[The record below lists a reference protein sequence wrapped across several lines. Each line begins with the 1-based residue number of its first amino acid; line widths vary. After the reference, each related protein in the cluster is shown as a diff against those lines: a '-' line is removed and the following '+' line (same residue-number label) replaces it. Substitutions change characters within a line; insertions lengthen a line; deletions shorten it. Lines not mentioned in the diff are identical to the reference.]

1 MVGSGKKLDFWFWVK
16 VAVVGFMLVF
26 LIYPFCTLI
35 TRSFFSTKVDGFTFE
50 NYIRFFTKKYYY
62 SALGRSI
69 FVSVV
74 TTITTLVVGVPIAY
88 VMSRY
93 NVWGKQFIHI
103 FIGNVFIVA
112 IAQIM
117 TPCMTAKMKIVKTE
131 SQSVSCEE
139 GSTLIGRSGLVTNMF
154 SQFGIHLPSI
164 YGKLGIILVFT
175 FKLFP
180 YVYLYTSG
188 AMGSIDSSLEE
199 AAENLGSNKLRRLW
213 TITLPVV
220 LPSIA
225 AGAIMVF
232 MTSLA
237 DFGTPMLIGEGYMV
251 LPVLVYNEYM
261 SEIGGNAH
269 LASALSVVV
278 VFCST
283 TVLLVQK
290 HFVTKKNYV
299 MTAMRPPKEEELHG
313 VKRFLATFPV
323 MLVTFIGILPQIVV
337 IVSSFIKS
345 DFTGFKKGF
354 SLGSYITIFNRL
366 WTNIRN
372 TFVFSTIA
380 IIFIIIIGMLISY
393 IVVRQKG
400 FAGQLMDLLIMFP
413 FVIPG
418 AVLGISLIVAFNKEP
433 VILTGTAV
441 IMIIAFVVRKL
452 PYTVRSGSAFL
463 QQMDPSV
470 EEASISLGVSPMQT
484 FIKVTAR
491 LMAPGV
497 LSGAILSWITCIN
510 ELSSSVM
517 LYGGKTSTISVAIY
531 TEVVRNS
538 FGTAAAL
545 ASILTVSTVISLLI
559 FLKVSKG
566 KVSIV

>member
-1 MVGSGKKLDFWFWVK
+1 MLKKKFKLDFWFWVK
-16 VAVVGFMLVF
+16 VAVVAFMLIF

-35 TRSFFSTKVDGFTFE
+35 TRSFFSSKVEGFTLE
-50 NYIRFFTKKYYY
+50 NYIRFFSKKYYY

-74 TTITTLVVGVPIAY
+74 TTLMTLIVGVPMAY
-88 VMSRY
+88 AMSRY
-93 NVWGKQFIHI
+93 NVIGKKFIHVFI
-103 FIGNVFIVA
+103 IMSLMSPPFIGAYSWITLFGRAGFV
-112 IAQIM
+112 
-117 TPCMTAKMKIVKTE
+117 TKIFE
-131 SQSVSCEE
+131 S
-139 GSTLIGRSGLVTNMF
+139 IGIT
-154 SQFGIHLPSI
+154 LPSI

-199 AAENLGSNKLRRLW
+199 AAENLGSNKLRRLFTV
-213 TITLPVV
+213 TIPVII
-220 LPSIA
+220 PSIA

-269 LASALSVVV
+269 LASALSVIVV
-278 VFCST
+278 LCST

-290 HFVTKKNYV
+290 YLVSKKNYI
-299 MTAMRPPKEEELHG
+299 MTSLRPPKEVELHG
-313 VKRFLATFPV
+313 IKRVLLTLPV
-323 MLVTFIGILPQIVV
+323 ALVTFIGILPQIVV
-337 IVSSFIKS
+337 LVTSFIKC
-345 DFTGFKKGF
+345 DFTGFQKGF
-354 SLGSYITIFNRL
+354 SLDSYTTIFNRL

-372 TFVFSTIA
+372 TFTFSTIA

-400 FAGQLMDLLIMFP
+400 LVGQIMDLLIMFP

-418 AVLGISLIVAFNKEP
+418 AVLGISLIVAFNTKP
-433 VILTGTAV
+433 VILTGTAA
-441 IMIIAFVVRKL
+441 IIIVAYIVRKL

-470 EEASISLGVSPMQT
+470 EEASISLGVSPMKT
-484 FIKVTAR
+484 FFKVTAR
-491 LMAPGV
+491 LMAPGI

-531 TEVVRNS
+531 TETVRNS
-538 FGTAAAL
+538 YGTAAAL
-545 ASILTVSTVISLLI
+545 ASILTVTTVTMLLI
-559 FLKVSKG
+559 FLKVTKG
-566 KVSIV
+566 KGSVI

>member
-1 MVGSGKKLDFWFWVK
+1 MLKNRRLDFWFWVK
-16 VAVVGFMLVF
+16 AAVLLFMLAF
-26 LIYPFCTLI
+26 LVYPFCTLI
-35 TRSFFSTKVDGFTFE
+35 TRSFFSSKVNGITLA
-50 NYIRFFTKKYYY
+50 NYQRFFEKKYYY
-62 SALGRSI
+62 SALGRSLQ
-69 FVSVV
+69 VSVIS
-74 TTITTLVVGVPIAY
+74 TGTTLLVGVPMAY
-88 VMSRY
+88 LMSRY
-93 NVWGKQFIHI
+93 NIWGKRFIHI
-103 FIGNVFIVA
+103 FIIMSLMSPPFIGA
-112 IAQIM
+112 YSWIM
-117 TPCMTAKMKIVKTE
+117 
-131 SQSVSCEE
+131 
-139 GSTLIGRSGLVTNMF
+139 LFGRAGLVTKF
-154 SQFGIHLPSI
+154 FADTFGIQLPGI
-164 YGKLGIILVFT
+164 YGRLGIILVFT

-199 AAENLGSNKLRRLW
+199 AAENLGSSRLRRLFTV
-213 TITLPVV
+213 TIPVII
-220 LPSIA
+220 PSIM

-269 LASALSVVV
+269 LASALSVIVV
-278 VFCST
+278 LCST

-290 HFVTKKNYV
+290 FYVSRKNYV
-299 MTAMRPPKEEELHG
+299 MTAMRPPAE
-313 VKRFLATFPV
+313 VKLSGFTRFLATLPV
-323 MLVTFIGILPQIVV
+323 CLVTFIGILPQLVV
-337 IVSSFIKS
+337 LVSSFVKS
-345 DFTGFKKGF
+345 DFTGFQKGF
-354 SLGSYITIFNRL
+354 SLQSYATIFNRL
-366 WTNIRN
+366 ATNIRN
-372 TFVFSTIA
+372 TFTFSTIA
-380 IIFIIIIGMLISY
+380 ILFIVIIGMLISY

-400 FAGQLMDLLIMFP
+400 WFAQVMDLLIMFP

-418 AVLGISLIVAFNKEP
+418 AVLGISLIVAFNREP
-433 VILTGTAV
+433 VILTGTAA
-441 IMIIAFVVRKL
+441 IMIIAYVVRKL

-470 EEASISLGVSPMQT
+470 EEASINLGVSPMKT
-484 FIKVTAR
+484 FFSVTAR

-538 FGTAAAL
+538 YGTAAAL
-545 ASILTVSTVISLLI
+545 ASILTVSTVVSLLI
-559 FLKVSKG
+559 FLKISKG
-566 KVSIV
+566 RVSVV

>member
-1 MVGSGKKLDFWFWVK
+1 MTKKKLRLDFWFWVK
-16 VAVVGFMLVF
+16 VLVVGIMLLF

-35 TRSFFSTKVDGFTFE
+35 TRSFFSSKTGLLSLD

-62 SALGRSI
+62 SALFRSL
-69 FVSVV
+69 FVSSVSTV
-74 TTITTLVVGVPIAY
+74 TSLLVGVPIAY
-88 VMSRY
+88 LMTRY
-93 NVWGKQFIHI
+93 NVWMKKYIHI
-103 FIGNVFIVA
+103 FIIMSLMSPPFIGAYSWIMLFGRAGVVTSFFDDVLG
-112 IAQIM
+112 IA
-117 TPCMTAKMKIVKTE
+117 
-131 SQSVSCEE
+131 
-139 GSTLIGRSGLVTNMF
+139 
-154 SQFGIHLPSI
+154 LPSI

-199 AAENLGSNKLRRLW
+199 AAENLGSSKLRRLFTV
-213 TITLPVV
+213 TIPVII
-220 LPSIA
+220 PSIA

-237 DFGTPMLIGEGYMV
+237 DFGTPMLLGEGYMV

-261 SEIGGNAH
+261 SEIGGNAY
-269 LASALSVVV
+269 LASALSVIVV
-278 VFCST
+278 LCST

-290 HFVTKKNYV
+290 HLVSKKNYV
-299 MTAMRPPKEEELHG
+299 MTAMRPPQEIQLRG

-323 MLVTFIGILPQIVV
+323 ALVTFIGILPQIVV
-337 IVSSFIKS
+337 IVTSFIKA
-345 DFTGFKKGF
+345 DFTGFVGGF
-354 SLGSYITIFNRL
+354 SLDSYMTIFNRL
-366 WTNIRN
+366 GTNIKN
-372 TFVFSTIA
+372 TFLFSTIA
-380 IIFIIIIGMLISY
+380 IVFIIIIGMLISY
-393 IVVRQKG
+393 IIVRQKG
-400 FAGQLMDLLIMFP
+400 AAGQIMDMLIMFP

-433 VILTGTAV
+433 VILTGTAA

-470 EEASISLGVSPMQT
+470 EEASINLGVSPMKT
-484 FIKVTAR
+484 FFTLTAR
-491 LMAPGV
+491 LMAPGI
-497 LSGAILSWITCIN
+497 LSGGILSWITCIN

-531 TEVVRNS
+531 TDVVRNS
-538 FGTAAAL
+538 YGTAAAL
-545 ASILTVSTVISLLI
+545 ATILTVSTVVSLLI

>member
-1 MVGSGKKLDFWFWVK
+1 
-16 VAVVGFMLVF
+16 
-26 LIYPFCTLI
+26 
-35 TRSFFSTKVDGFTFE
+35 
-50 NYIRFFTKKYYY
+50 
-62 SALGRSI
+62 
-69 FVSVV
+69 
-74 TTITTLVVGVPIAY
+74 
-88 VMSRY
+88 
-93 NVWGKQFIHI
+93 
-103 FIGNVFIVA
+103 
-112 IAQIM
+112 
-117 TPCMTAKMKIVKTE
+117 
-131 SQSVSCEE
+131 
-139 GSTLIGRSGLVTNMF
+139 
-154 SQFGIHLPSI
+154 
-164 YGKLGIILVFT
+164 
-175 FKLFP
+175 
-180 YVYLYTSG
+180 
-188 AMGSIDSSLEE
+188 MGSIDSSLEE
-199 AAENLGSNKLRRLW
+199 AAENLGSNKLRRLL
-213 TITLPVV
+213 TITIPVI

-269 LASALSVVV
+269 LASALSVIVV
-278 VFCST
+278 LCST

-290 HFVTKKNYV
+290 YFVTRKNYV
-299 MTAMRPPKEEELHG
+299 MTAMRPPKEEKLHG
-313 VKRFLATFPV
+313 LKRFLVTLPV
-323 MLVTFIGILPQIVV
+323 LLVTFIGILPQIVV
-337 IVSSFIKS
+337 VVSSFVKS

-354 SLGSYITIFNRL
+354 SIESYVTIFNRL

-372 TFVFSTIA
+372 TFVFSAAA
-380 IIFIIIIGMLISY
+380 IVFIILLGMLISY
-393 IVVRQKG
+393 IVVRQRG
-400 FAGQLMDLLIMFP
+400 IAGQLMDLLIMFP

-418 AVLGISLIVAFNKEP
+418 AVLGISLIVAFNKQP
-433 VILTGTAV
+433 MILTGTAA

-470 EEASISLGVSPMQT
+470 EEASISLGVSPMKT
-484 FIKVTAR
+484 FAKVTAR
-491 LMAPGV
+491 LMAPGI

-538 FGTAAAL
+538 YGTAAAL

-566 KVSIV
+566 KVSVV

>member
-1 MVGSGKKLDFWFWVK
+1 MVKSGKRLDFWFWVK
-16 VAVVGFMLVF
+16 VAVVAFMLLF

-35 TRSFFSTKVDGFTFE
+35 TRSFFSSKTEGFTLE

-69 FVSVV
+69 FVSV
-74 TTITTLVVGVPIAY
+74 TTTLTTLIVGVPMAY
-88 VMSRY
+88 AMSRY
-93 NVWGKQFIHI
+93 NVLGKKFIHI
-103 FIGNVFIVA
+103 FIIMSLMSPPFIGA
-112 IAQIM
+112 YSWIM
-117 TPCMTAKMKIVKTE
+117 
-131 SQSVSCEE
+131 
-139 GSTLIGRSGLVTNMF
+139 LFGRSGLVTKF
-154 SQFGIHLPSI
+154 FEGFGIILPSI

-199 AAENLGSNKLRRLW
+199 AAENLGSNKLRRLR
-213 TITLPVV
+213 TITLPVIM
-220 LPSIA
+220 PSIA

-278 VFCST
+278 VCCST
-283 TVLLVQK
+283 AVLLVQK
-290 HFVTKKNYV
+290 YFVSKKNYV
-299 MTAMRPPKEEELHG
+299 MTAMRPPKEEEVHG
-313 VKRFLATFPV
+313 MKRFLISFPV

-337 IVSSFIKS
+337 VVSSFIKS
-345 DFTGFKKGF
+345 DFTGFQKGF
-354 SLGSYITIFNRL
+354 SLDSYITIFNRL

-372 TFVFSTIA
+372 TYVFSTTA
-380 IIFIIIIGMLISY
+380 IIFIIILGMLISY

-400 FAGQLMDLLIMFP
+400 LAGQIMDLLIMFP

-418 AVLGISLIVAFNKEP
+418 AVLGISLIVAFNKEQL
-433 VILTGTAV
+433 ILTGTAA

-470 EEASISLGVSPMQT
+470 EEASISLGVSPMKT
-484 FIKVTAR
+484 FFKVTAR
-491 LMAPGV
+491 LMAPGI

-538 FGTAAAL
+538 YGTAAAL
-545 ASILTVSTVISLLI
+545 ASILTLTTVVSLLI

>member
-1 MVGSGKKLDFWFWVK
+1 MVKSGKRLDFWFWVK
-16 VAVVGFMLVF
+16 VAVVAFMLLF

-35 TRSFFSTKVDGFTFE
+35 TRSFFSSKTEGFTLE

-69 FVSVV
+69 FVSV
-74 TTITTLVVGVPIAY
+74 TTTLTTLIVGVPMAY
-88 VMSRY
+88 AMSRY
-93 NVWGKQFIHI
+93 NVLGKKFIHI
-103 FIGNVFIVA
+103 FIIMSLMSPPFIGA
-112 IAQIM
+112 YSWIM
-117 TPCMTAKMKIVKTE
+117 
-131 SQSVSCEE
+131 
-139 GSTLIGRSGLVTNMF
+139 LFGRSGLVTKF
-154 SQFGIHLPSI
+154 FEGFGIILPSI

-199 AAENLGSNKLRRLW
+199 AAENLGSNKLRRLR
-213 TITLPVV
+213 TITLPVIM
-220 LPSIA
+220 PSIA

-278 VFCST
+278 VCCST
-283 TVLLVQK
+283 AVLLVQK
-290 HFVTKKNYV
+290 YFVSKKNYV
-299 MTAMRPPKEEELHG
+299 MTAMRPPKEEEVHG
-313 VKRFLATFPV
+313 MKRFLISFPV

-337 IVSSFIKS
+337 VVSSFIKS
-345 DFTGFKKGF
+345 DFTGFQKGF
-354 SLGSYITIFNRL
+354 SLDSYITIFNRL

-372 TFVFSTIA
+372 TYVFSTTA
-380 IIFIIIIGMLISY
+380 IIFIIILGMLISY

-400 FAGQLMDLLIMFP
+400 LAGQIMDLLIMFP

-433 VILTGTAV
+433 LILTGTAA

-470 EEASISLGVSPMQT
+470 EEASISLGVSPMKT
-484 FIKVTAR
+484 FFKVTAR
-491 LMAPGV
+491 LMAPGI

-538 FGTAAAL
+538 YGTAAAL
-545 ASILTVSTVISLLI
+545 ASILTRTTVVSLLI

>member
-1 MVGSGKKLDFWFWVK
+1 MVKKGWKFDFWFWVK
-16 VAVVGFMLVF
+16 VVVVGFMLLF

-35 TRSFFSTKVDGFTFE
+35 TRSFFSGKVEGFTLE

-62 SALGRSI
+62 SSLVRSL
-69 FVSVV
+69 FVSIV
-74 TTITTLVVGVPIAY
+74 TTASTLAVGVPMAY
-88 VMSRY
+88 LMSRY
-93 NVWGKQFIHI
+93 NVFGKRFIHI
-103 FIGNVFIVA
+103 FIIMSLMSPPFIGA
-112 IAQIM
+112 YSWIM
-117 TPCMTAKMKIVKTE
+117 LFGRAGFVTRFFE
-131 SQSVSCEE
+131 S
-139 GSTLIGRSGLVTNMF
+139 IGIF
-154 SQFGIHLPSI
+154 LPSI

-199 AAENLGSNKLRRLW
+199 AAENLGSNKLRRLL
-213 TITLPVV
+213 TITIPVI

-269 LASALSVVV
+269 LASALSVIVV
-278 VFCST
+278 LCST
-283 TVLLVQK
+283 TVLLLQK
-290 HFVTKKNYV
+290 YFVTRKNYV
-299 MTAMRPPKEEELHG
+299 MTAMRPPKEEQLHG
-313 VKRFLATFPV
+313 FKRFLVTLPV
-323 MLVTFIGILPQIVV
+323 VLVTFIGILPQIVV
-337 IVSSFIKS
+337 VVSSFIKS

-354 SLGSYITIFNRL
+354 SIESYVTIFNRL

-372 TFVFSTIA
+372 TFVFSATA
-380 IIFIIIIGMLISY
+380 IVFIIILGMLISY

-400 FAGQLMDLLIMFP
+400 IAGQLMDLLIMFP

-418 AVLGISLIVAFNKEP
+418 AVLGISLIVAFNKQP
-433 VILTGTAV
+433 MILTGTAA

-470 EEASISLGVSPMQT
+470 EEASISLGVSPMKT
-484 FIKVTAR
+484 FAKVTAR
-491 LMAPGV
+491 LMASGI

-538 FGTAAAL
+538 YGTAAAL

-566 KVSIV
+566 KVSVV

>member
-1 MVGSGKKLDFWFWVK
+1 MTKKKLRLDFWFWVK
-16 VAVVGFMLVF
+16 VLVVGIMLLF

-35 TRSFFSTKVDGFTFE
+35 TRSFFSSKTGLLSLD

-62 SALGRSI
+62 SALFRSL
-69 FVSVV
+69 FVSSVSTV
-74 TTITTLVVGVPIAY
+74 TSLLVGVPIAY
-88 VMSRY
+88 LMTRY
-93 NVWGKQFIHI
+93 NVWMKKYIHI
-103 FIGNVFIVA
+103 FIIMSLMSPPFIGAYSWIMLFGRAGVVTSFFDDVLG
-112 IAQIM
+112 IA
-117 TPCMTAKMKIVKTE
+117 
-131 SQSVSCEE
+131 
-139 GSTLIGRSGLVTNMF
+139 
-154 SQFGIHLPSI
+154 LPSI

-199 AAENLGSNKLRRLW
+199 AAENLGSSKLRRLFTV
-213 TITLPVV
+213 TIPVII
-220 LPSIA
+220 PSIA

-237 DFGTPMLIGEGYMV
+237 DFGTPMLLGEGYMV

-261 SEIGGNAH
+261 SEIGGNAY
-269 LASALSVVV
+269 LASALSVIVV
-278 VFCST
+278 LCST

-290 HFVTKKNYV
+290 HLVSKKNYV
-299 MTAMRPPKEEELHG
+299 MTAMRPPQEIQLRG

-323 MLVTFIGILPQIVV
+323 ALVTFIGILPQIVV
-337 IVSSFIKS
+337 IVTSFIKA
-345 DFTGFKKGF
+345 DFTGFVGGF
-354 SLGSYITIFNRL
+354 SLDSYMTIFNRL
-366 WTNIRN
+366 GTNIKN
-372 TFVFSTIA
+372 TFLFSTIA
-380 IIFIIIIGMLISY
+380 IVFIIIIGMLISY
-393 IVVRQKG
+393 IIVRQKG
-400 FAGQLMDLLIMFP
+400 AAGQIMDMLIMFP

-433 VILTGTAV
+433 VILTGTAA

-470 EEASISLGVSPMQT
+470 EEASINLGVSPMKT
-484 FIKVTAR
+484 FFTLTAR
-491 LMAPGV
+491 LMAPGI
-497 LSGAILSWITCIN
+497 LSGGILSWITCIN

-538 FGTAAAL
+538 YGTAAAL
-545 ASILTVSTVISLLI
+545 ATSLTVSTVVSLLI

>member
-1 MVGSGKKLDFWFWVK
+1 MVKKGWKFDFWFWVK
-16 VAVVGFMLVF
+16 VVVVGFMLLF

-35 TRSFFSTKVDGFTFE
+35 TRSFFSGKVEGFTLE
-50 NYIRFFTKKYYY
+50 NYNRFFTKKYYY
-62 SALGRSI
+62 SSLVRSLFI
-69 FVSVV
+69 SIV
-74 TTITTLVVGVPIAY
+74 TTATTLAVGVPMAY
-88 VMSRY
+88 LMSRY
-93 NVWGKQFIHI
+93 NVFGKRFIHI
-103 FIGNVFIVA
+103 FIIMSLMSPPFIGA
-112 IAQIM
+112 YSWIM
-117 TPCMTAKMKIVKTE
+117 LFGRAGFVTRFFE
-131 SQSVSCEE
+131 S
-139 GSTLIGRSGLVTNMF
+139 IGIF
-154 SQFGIHLPSI
+154 LPSI

-199 AAENLGSNKLRRLW
+199 AAENLGSNKLRRLL
-213 TITLPVV
+213 TITIPVI

-269 LASALSVVV
+269 LASALSVIVV
-278 VFCST
+278 LCST
-283 TVLLVQK
+283 TVLLLQK
-290 HFVTKKNYV
+290 YFVTRKNYV
-299 MTAMRPPKEEELHG
+299 MTAMRPPKEEQLHG
-313 VKRFLATFPV
+313 FKRILVTLPV

-337 IVSSFIKS
+337 VVSSFIKS

-354 SLGSYITIFNRL
+354 SIESYVTIFNRL

-372 TFVFSTIA
+372 TFVFSATA
-380 IIFIIIIGMLISY
+380 IVFIIILGMLISY
-393 IVVRQKG
+393 IVVRQRG
-400 FAGQLMDLLIMFP
+400 IAGQLMDLLIMFP

-418 AVLGISLIVAFNKEP
+418 AVLGISLIVAFNKQP
-433 VILTGTAV
+433 MILTGTAA

-470 EEASISLGVSPMQT
+470 EEASISLGVSPMKT
-484 FIKVTAR
+484 FAKVTAR
-491 LMAPGV
+491 LMAPGI

-538 FGTAAAL
+538 YGTAAAL

-566 KVSIV
+566 KVSVV

>member
-103 FIGNVFIVA
+103 FIIMSLMSPPFIGA
-112 IAQIM
+112 YSWIM
-117 TPCMTAKMKIVKTE
+117 
-131 SQSVSCEE
+131 
-139 GSTLIGRSGLVTNMF
+139 LFGRSGLVTNMF
-154 SQFGIHLPSI
+154 SQF
-164 YGKLGIILVFT
+164 GIILVFT

>member
-1 MVGSGKKLDFWFWVK
+1 MVKKGWKFDFWFWVK
-16 VAVVGFMLVF
+16 VVVVGFMLLF

-35 TRSFFSTKVDGFTFE
+35 TRSFFSGKVEGFTLE
-50 NYIRFFTKKYYY
+50 NYIRFFSKKYYY
-62 SALGRSI
+62 SSLGRSL
-69 FVSVV
+69 FVSIV
-74 TTITTLVVGVPIAY
+74 TTATTLAVGVPMAY
-88 VMSRY
+88 LMSRY
-93 NVWGKQFIHI
+93 NIFGKRFIHI
-103 FIGNVFIVA
+103 FIIMSLMSPPFIGA
-112 IAQIM
+112 YSWIM
-117 TPCMTAKMKIVKTE
+117 LFGRAGFVTRFFE
-131 SQSVSCEE
+131 S
-139 GSTLIGRSGLVTNMF
+139 IGIF
-154 SQFGIHLPSI
+154 LPSI

-199 AAENLGSNKLRRLW
+199 AAENLGSNKLRRLL
-213 TITLPVV
+213 TITIPVI

-269 LASALSVVV
+269 LASALSVIVV
-278 VFCST
+278 LCST
-283 TVLLVQK
+283 TVLLLQK
-290 HFVTKKNYV
+290 YFVTRKNYV
-299 MTAMRPPKEEELHG
+299 MTAMRPPKEEQLHG
-313 VKRFLATFPV
+313 LKRFLVTLPV

-337 IVSSFIKS
+337 VVSSFIKS

-354 SLGSYITIFNRL
+354 SIESYVTIFNRL

-372 TFVFSTIA
+372 TFVFSATA
-380 IIFIIIIGMLISY
+380 IVFIIILGMLISY

-400 FAGQLMDLLIMFP
+400 IAGQLMDLLIMFP

-418 AVLGISLIVAFNKEP
+418 AVLGISLIVAFNKQP
-433 VILTGTAV
+433 MILTGTAA

-470 EEASISLGVSPMQT
+470 EEASISLGVSPMKT
-484 FIKVTAR
+484 FAKVTAR
-491 LMAPGV
+491 LMAPGI

-538 FGTAAAL
+538 YGTAAAL

-566 KVSIV
+566 KVSVV

>member
-1 MVGSGKKLDFWFWVK
+1 MTKKKLRLDFWFWVK
-16 VAVVGFMLVF
+16 VLVVGIMLLF

-35 TRSFFSTKVDGFTFE
+35 TRSFFSSKTGLLSLD

-62 SALGRSI
+62 SALFRSL
-69 FVSVV
+69 FVSSVSTV
-74 TTITTLVVGVPIAY
+74 TSLLVGVPIAY
-88 VMSRY
+88 LMTRY
-93 NVWGKQFIHI
+93 NVWMKKYIHI
-103 FIGNVFIVA
+103 FIIMSLMSPPFIGAYSWIMLFGRAGVVTSFFDDVLG
-112 IAQIM
+112 IA
-117 TPCMTAKMKIVKTE
+117 
-131 SQSVSCEE
+131 
-139 GSTLIGRSGLVTNMF
+139 
-154 SQFGIHLPSI
+154 LPSI

-199 AAENLGSNKLRRLW
+199 AAENLGSSKLRRLFTV
-213 TITLPVV
+213 TIPVII
-220 LPSIA
+220 PSIA

-237 DFGTPMLIGEGYMV
+237 DFGTPMLLGEGYMV

-261 SEIGGNAH
+261 SEIGGNAY
-269 LASALSVVV
+269 LASALSVIVV
-278 VFCST
+278 LCST

-290 HFVTKKNYV
+290 HLVSKKNYV
-299 MTAMRPPKEEELHG
+299 MTAMRPPQEIQLRG

-323 MLVTFIGILPQIVV
+323 ALVTFIGILPQIVV
-337 IVSSFIKS
+337 IVTSFIKA
-345 DFTGFKKGF
+345 DFTGFVGGF
-354 SLGSYITIFNRL
+354 SLDSYVTIFNRL
-366 WTNIRN
+366 GTNIKN
-372 TFVFSTIA
+372 TFLFSTIA
-380 IIFIIIIGMLISY
+380 IVFIIIIGMLISY
-393 IVVRQKG
+393 IIVRQKG
-400 FAGQLMDLLIMFP
+400 AAGQIMDMLIMFP

-433 VILTGTAV
+433 VILTGTAA

-470 EEASISLGVSPMQT
+470 EEASINLGVSPMKT
-484 FIKVTAR
+484 FFTLTAR
-491 LMAPGV
+491 LMAPGI
-497 LSGAILSWITCIN
+497 LSGGILSWITCIN

-538 FGTAAAL
+538 YGTAAAL
-545 ASILTVSTVISLLI
+545 ATILTVSTVVSLLI

>member
-1 MVGSGKKLDFWFWVK
+1 MTKKKLRLDFWFWVK
-16 VAVVGFMLVF
+16 VLVVGIMLLF

-35 TRSFFSTKVDGFTFE
+35 TRSFFSSKTGLLSLD

-62 SALGRSI
+62 SALFRSL
-69 FVSVV
+69 FVSSVSTV
-74 TTITTLVVGVPIAY
+74 TSLLVGVPIAY
-88 VMSRY
+88 LMTRY
-93 NVWGKQFIHI
+93 NVWMKKYIHI
-103 FIGNVFIVA
+103 FIIMSLMSPPFIGAYSWIMLFGRAGVVTSFFDDVLG
-112 IAQIM
+112 IA
-117 TPCMTAKMKIVKTE
+117 
-131 SQSVSCEE
+131 
-139 GSTLIGRSGLVTNMF
+139 
-154 SQFGIHLPSI
+154 LPSI

-199 AAENLGSNKLRRLW
+199 AAENLGSSKLRRLFTV
-213 TITLPVV
+213 TIPVII
-220 LPSIA
+220 PSIA

-237 DFGTPMLIGEGYMV
+237 DFGTPMLLGEGYMV

-261 SEIGGNAH
+261 SEIGGNAY
-269 LASALSVVV
+269 LASALSVIVV
-278 VFCST
+278 LCST

-290 HFVTKKNYV
+290 HLVSKKNYV
-299 MTAMRPPKEEELHG
+299 MTAMRPPQEIQLRG

-323 MLVTFIGILPQIVV
+323 ALVTFIGILPQIVV
-337 IVSSFIKS
+337 IVTSFIKA
-345 DFTGFKKGF
+345 DFTGFVGGF
-354 SLGSYITIFNRL
+354 SLDSYMTIFNRL
-366 WTNIRN
+366 GTNIKN
-372 TFVFSTIA
+372 TFLFSTIA
-380 IIFIIIIGMLISY
+380 IVFIIIIGMLISY
-393 IVVRQKG
+393 IIVRQKG
-400 FAGQLMDLLIMFP
+400 AAGQIMDMLIMFP

-433 VILTGTAV
+433 VILTGTAA

-463 QQMDPSV
+463 QQMDPCV
-470 EEASISLGVSPMQT
+470 EEASINLGVSPMKT
-484 FIKVTAR
+484 FFTLTAR
-491 LMAPGV
+491 LMAPGI
-497 LSGAILSWITCIN
+497 LSGSILSWITCIN

-538 FGTAAAL
+538 YGTAAAL
-545 ASILTVSTVISLLI
+545 ATILTVSTVVSLLI

>member
-1 MVGSGKKLDFWFWVK
+1 MSH
-16 VAVVGFMLVF
+16 
-26 LIYPFCTLI
+26 
-35 TRSFFSTKVDGFTFE
+35 SFFAG
-50 NYIRFFTKKYYY
+50 
-62 SALGRSI
+62 
-69 FVSVV
+69 
-74 TTITTLVVGVPIAY
+74 
-88 VMSRY
+88 M
-93 NVWGKQFIHI
+93 
-103 FIGNVFIVA
+103 
-112 IAQIM
+112 
-117 TPCMTAKMKIVKTE
+117 
-131 SQSVSCEE
+131 
-139 GSTLIGRSGLVTNMF
+139 
-154 SQFGIHLPSI
+154 GIHLPSI

-199 AAENLGSNKLRRLW
+199 AAENLGSNKLRRLL
-213 TITLPVV
+213 TITIPVI

-269 LASALSVVV
+269 LASALSVIVV
-278 VFCST
+278 LCST

-290 HFVTKKNYV
+290 YFVTRKNYV
-299 MTAMRPPKEEELHG
+299 MTAMRPPKEEKLHG
-313 VKRFLATFPV
+313 LKRFLVTLPV
-323 MLVTFIGILPQIVV
+323 LLVTFIGILPQIVV
-337 IVSSFIKS
+337 VVSSFVKS

-354 SLGSYITIFNRL
+354 SIESYVTIFNRL

-372 TFVFSTIA
+372 TFVFSASA
-380 IIFIIIIGMLISY
+380 IVFIILLGMLISY
-393 IVVRQKG
+393 IVVRQRG
-400 FAGQLMDLLIMFP
+400 IAGQLMDLLIMFP

-418 AVLGISLIVAFNKEP
+418 AVLGISLIVAFNKQP
-433 VILTGTAV
+433 MILTGTAA

-470 EEASISLGVSPMQT
+470 EEASISLGVSPMKT
-484 FIKVTAR
+484 FAKVTAR
-491 LMAPGV
+491 LMAPGI

-538 FGTAAAL
+538 YGTAAAL

-566 KVSIV
+566 KVSVV